1 MNIRGCYSTLRS
13 VKIIVRDLPCR
24 DPRKEGG
31 EEELRS
37 TPQQIAIRLILK
49 ARNKVQ
55 RHVVRDTCQL
65 RQRQR
70 HGNLVPGRNDSAYG
84 PQIVTF
90 SIDQFW
96 RTCQIIRDQT
106 TDTHCVRENT

>member
-24 DPRKEGG
+24 DSRKGGG

-37 TPQQIAIRLILK
+37 TPQQIAIRLFPKAKNKANGMWLK
-49 ARNKVQ
+49 A
-55 RHVVRDTCQL
+55 TCHL

-70 HGNLVPGRNDSAYG
+70 QGNLVPGRNDSAYG

-90 SIDQFW
+90 SIDQSW
-96 RTCQIIRDQT
+96 RTCQIK
-106 TDTHCVRENT
+106 